1 MNNLSDGE
9 IDGFVLFYIKDK
21 KLCSVV
27 LNTEQKEMLDLTLSM
42 VFKGQQARIIK
53 SNAEVMK
60 KYLDESEVAK

>member
-1 MNNLSDGE
+1 MNLSDGTT
-9 IDGFVLFYIKDK
+9 DGFALFYIKDG

-27 LNTEQKEMLDLTLSM
+27 LNQDQKEMLDLTLSM

-60 KYLDESEVAK
+60 KYLDESEANE